1 MTLYK
6 VLGTDLR
13 SCHGGEAAA
22 WVPGEWQP
30 VVPEP
35 VLCKRG
41 WHLLTRPRSVL
52 RWWVPDGELWEAEGQ
67 GARSEDHTKT
77 AWESARILRRLHMPT
92 LAELVL
98 LAADF
103 AEHILPV
110 WEAAFPSDPRPRQAI
125 EAARF
130 GDRTATH
137 YANVAADVAGHAVRS
152 GYDAASAANVAIAA
166 AFAAYAASDAAYA
179 ASTDAASTGGT
190 ACAYAAN
197 AAADAAYAAYAAY
210 AADAAYATTAAAT
223 TAAADAA
230 TTAAADAATD
240 AAALAGAPAAREA
253 EEAWQDARVLEVI
266 SR

>member
-1 MTLYK
+1 MTLYE
-6 VLGTDLR
+6 VLGPDLR
-13 SCHGGEAAA
+13 SCHGGEAA

-30 VVPEP
+30 MVPEP

-41 WHLLTRPRSVL
+41 WHLLTRPRQVFH
-52 RWWVPDGELWEAEGQ
+52 WWRPGGELWEAEGRGEHMSDQ
-67 GARSEDHTKT
+67 AKSVWG
-77 AWESARILRRLHMPT
+77 SARILRRLHMPT

-230 TTAAADAATD
+230 TD